1 MSNKFCLKNNA
12 FANQISSL
20 DTLRGVTKRNGLFFS
35 EILQVKY
42 QRGAE
47 PLYEGSLRSLSAIST
62 MSLKGGDK

>member
-1 MSNKFCLKNNA
+1 MSNKLCLKNNA

-20 DTLRGVTKRNGLFFS
+20 DTLRGVTSKACIS
-35 EILQVKY
+35 SMEILQAEH

-62 MSLKGGDK
+62 MSLKGGDE